1 MDARE
6 AKKEYQ
12 DIKTHADFDDYGLIF
27 CDKWEKLFIK
37 KLLWS
42 QCKEYHYSDIE
53 YATMIEDNRTVD
65 KGHPI
70 AGSIIGN
77 AATGT
82 FGGGFAG
89 ALIGQQMGGNEK
101 EYYYYPRIVIQFKD
115 GYKFYKCIYH
125 GELNANS
132 LTGRMFKKSF
142 QQISDQLDH
151 AQGFLTQQELFE
163 QTIED
168 NS

>member
-1 MDARE
+1 MNAQK
-6 AKKEYQ
+6 AKNEYQ
-12 DIKTHADFDDYGLIF
+12 TIKEHADFADYGLIF
-27 CDKWEKLFIK
+27 CDKCKKLFIK
-37 KLLWS
+37 KLFWS
-42 QCKEYHYSDIE
+42 QCRVYRYSDIE
-53 YATMIEDNRTVD
+53 YAGMIEDERTID
-65 KGHPI
+65 KGHPV

-77 AATGT
+77 AVTGT
-82 FGGGFAG
+82 FSGGFAG
-89 ALIGQQMGGNEK
+89 ALIGQQMGGNNK

-125 GELNANS
+125 GKLKANS
-132 LTGRMFKKSF
+132 LTGRMFKQSF

-151 AQGFLTQQELFE
+151 AQVFLTQRELFE